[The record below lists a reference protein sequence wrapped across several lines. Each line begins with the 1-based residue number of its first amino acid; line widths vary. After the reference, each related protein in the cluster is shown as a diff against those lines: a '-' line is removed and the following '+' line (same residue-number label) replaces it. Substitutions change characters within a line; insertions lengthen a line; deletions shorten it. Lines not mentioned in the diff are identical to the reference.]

1 MQTSTVSEC
10 RSRKTRNEKKNTLQL
25 QSKCYRCKLEKLN
38 SDILHICNINNKCLV
53 GNQGM
58 PSIISTWLHGTFEN
72 LSHIHM
78 KNVLMKFWLV
88 FSHAKHSR
96 SVGTHFHLHSWATS
110 SDPEESIG
118 NWYIQSAGA
127 RVQIRAALY
136 VLFSRLLTQ
145 YRLQH
150 GNPYQANS
158 VNTHSV
164 ACKEFLSQLLELK

>member
-10 RSRKTRNEKKNTLQL
+10 QSRKTRNEKKNTLKL

-58 PSIISTWLHGTFEN
+58 PSIISTWLDGTFEK

-96 SVGTHFHLHSWATS
+96 SVGTHFHLHSWSTS
-110 SDPEESIG
+110 SDPQESIG
-118 NWYIQSAGA
+118 QLIRTKRRRSSTNSSCALCIIWPTPHTVPPAA
-127 RVQIRAALY
+127 RK
-136 VLFSRLLTQ
+136 
-145 YRLQH
+145 
-150 GNPYQANS
+150 S
-158 VNTHSV
+158 V
-164 ACKEFLSQLLELK
+164 